1 MLTEMIC
8 AVAVLMTVR
17 HVRQFMQQFLEEHAE
32 LAAQVLFLSVK
43 VRELR
48 ELNTKLRVQNQY
60 FRYET
65 AAARRTVA
73 IYQNERRRFWCV
85 LGRRYIAARMTAET
99 ASSMLS

>member
-1 MLTEMIC
+1 MLAEMIC

-17 HVRQFMQQFLEEHAE
+17 LVRHYVQQLVEEHAE

-48 ELNTKLRVQNQY
+48 ELNHKLKVQNEY

-65 AAARRTVA
+65 AAAQRTVA
-73 IYQNERRRFWCV
+73 MHRNERRRFWSA
-85 LGRRYIAARMTAET
+85 LGRRYVAARMRAF
-99 ASSMLS
+99 SVLC